1 MRYNDGVFTGTGAAQ
16 NIELGFIPSWVR
28 ILNGTD
34 KDALY
39 EGPVM
44 QAVAFDSGSI
54 EIKAGDSIDARTSS
68 SNAGKAWDGVV
79 KQVVVTGGTW
89 AGGDAAGFLILEPEG
104 NRTIADNNEIRIRPQ
119 DGVDGS
125 ANAADV
131 SAAGYARFGMTL
143 ATTVAAEVAGT
154 QIVPYVGA
162 EGSKAMGFS
171 IGTTIGSTGEV
182 LIYQAWS
189 PDPGSGP
196 VA

>member
-1 MRYNDGVFTGTGAAQ
+1 MRYNDGSFVGTGAAQ

-28 ILNGTD
+28 IVNSTD
-34 KDALY
+34 KDRIY
-39 EGPVM
+39 EGPVV

-54 EIKAGDSIDARTSS
+54 EIKAGDAIDARTSS

-79 KQVVVTGGTW
+79 KQVILASGSW
-89 AGGDAAGFLILEPEG
+89 SGGDAAGFLVLEPEG
-104 NRTIADNNEIRIRPQ
+104 SRTVADNNEIRIRPQ

-131 SAAGYARFGMTL
+131 SAAGYAFFG
-143 ATTVAAEVAGT
+143 VAAAGT
-154 QIVPYVGA
+154 TGTAAAATAITPYVGA
-162 EGSKAMGFS
+162 EGSASMGF
-171 IGTTIGSTGEV
+171 TIGATIGAAADV
-182 LIYQAWS
+182 LSYQAWS